1 MLFSPNKAHSKSLTT
16 GMAVQHRFTHK
27 SPLHLAARPW
37 SRVLPLAACIGL
49 SFAAYGQSVTER
61 PSPGVASGQGSEPL
75 SIQVNDDRMTLA
87 LTRVPQV
94 YLFGAIDADAPRR
107 FEGLMRSRK
116 IPPGSDIYLNSPGGD
131 LHAGLALG
139 RLFRSESMVTHLGAP
154 KKKSGYGA
162 TPRGSLCVAACAY
175 AYLGG
180 LYRWAVTGN
189 DRIGLNPFNTSI
201 AKTTDAGTPQVPV
214 EIAAYLKEMGIDQ
227 QVLAQALTTS
237 NDRVVWLAPEQ
248 MLASGLANNGRLPP
262 TSKYL
267 PSAGGTSLELSQV
280 ARDGEHKITFQCGP
294 DGLSLSSSFKVGLD
308 RARQLAARGAGAYF
322 QVDDLEMLPEQRASV
337 DDGNQSLVIN
347 RPFPL
352 GGLAR
357 LVTANSMGAWISDKN
372 GAVRYGFT
380 FELGPVRNDLKN
392 YYASC
397 QQVAE
402 RAKARKQ

>member
-1 MLFSPNKAHSKSLTT
+1 MGPTY
-16 GMAVQHRFTHK
+16 
-27 SPLHLAARPW
+27 AAQ
-37 SRVLPLAACIGL
+37 
-49 SFAAYGQSVTER
+49 GQSTAVRT
-61 PSPGVASGQGSEPL
+61 SSGVAQAQSAEPL

-131 LHAGLALG
+131 LNAGLALG
-139 RLFRSESMVTHLGAP
+139 RLFRSQSMVTHLGAP

-162 TPRGSLCVAACAY
+162 TPRDSLCVGACTY
-175 AYLGG
+175 AYFGG

-189 DRIGLNPFNTSI
+189 DRIGLNSFNTSI
-201 AKTTDAGTPQVPV
+201 PRAGDVGTSQVPV
-214 EIAAYLKEMGIDQ
+214 EVTSYLKEMGIDQ
-227 QVLAQALTTS
+227 EVLTRASAAS
-237 NDRVVWLAPEQ
+237 SDKVVWLAPEH
-248 MLASGLANNGRLPP
+248 MLSSGLANNGRLPL

-267 PSAGGTSLELSQV
+267 PSAGGTYLELSQV

-294 DGLSLSSSFKVGLD
+294 DGLSLTSYFRVGLD

-337 DDGNQSLVIN
+337 DNGNQALVIN
-347 RPFPL
+347 RPFPM

-357 LVTANSMGAWISDKN
+357 LVTATSMGAWVSDKN

-380 FELGPVRNDLKN
+380 FELDPVRSELKN

-397 QQVAE
+397 QQLAE
-402 RAKARKQ
+402 RAKSRKH